1 MEFFLFVPQIRTT
14 FERLV
19 STALAAEQAGFAGMV
34 GMDHIE
40 APGAIGQ
47 PTFETTTVNTWIAA
61 RTSRL
66 KVGSLITCDAFRH
79 PAMLAHHAITLD
91 HASGGRF
98 ELGIGWGSWAPDFE
112 KFGIEPDQP
121 RDRVARLGETLE
133 VIKALWSGESVDFD
147 GRFHKLR
154 GAVLAPKPLGR
165 IPILIGGSG
174 PKTLA
179 LVRQHADWWNLDTR
193 YNDRFHGPEFDDLRA
208 QIGSA
213 RISVQ
218 QKVGHV
224 PAGAAHEEVAEKAKR
239 RFGRKGVR
247 LGSGPELTDYFA
259 ELAGR
264 GVERVYA
271 WLSDYSAPDALEQFG
286 SEVIAPLNGGE
297 RS

>member
-19 STALAAEQAGFAGMV
+19 ETALAAERAGFAGIV

-40 APGAIGQ
+40 APGSLGQ
-47 PTFETTTVNTWIAA
+47 PNFETTTVNTWIAA

-79 PAMLAHHAITLD
+79 PAMLAHHAVTLD
-91 HASGGRF
+91 HASAGRF
-98 ELGIGWGSWAPDFE
+98 ELGIGWGSWTPDFE
-112 KFGIEPDQP
+112 KFGVEPDGP

-133 VIKALWSGESVDFD
+133 VLKLLWSGESVDYD

-193 YNDRFHGPEFDDLRA
+193 YAERFHGAEFDELRA
-208 QIGSA
+208 QIGTA

-224 PAGAAHEEVAEKAKR
+224 AAGAALEEVAEKAKR

-247 LGSGPELTDYFA
+247 LGSGGELVDYFA

-264 GVERVYA
+264 GVERVYG
-271 WLSDYSAPDALEQFG
+271 WLSDYSTPGALEAFG
-286 SEVIAPLNGGE
+286 EEVIAPLSGTKA
-297 RS
+297 S

>member
-1 MEFFLFVPQIRTT
+1 MEFVLYLPQVKTT
-14 FERLV
+14 FDRLV
-19 STALAAEQAGFAGMV
+19 TTAQAAEAAGFIGMA

-40 APGAIGQ
+40 APGAVGQ

-66 KVGSLITCDAFRH
+66 MVSSLITCDAFRH
-79 PAMLAHHAITLD
+79 PAMLAHHAVTLD
-91 HASGGRF
+91 AASNGRF
-98 ELGIGWGSWAPDFE
+98 ELGIGWGSWTPDFE
-112 KFGIEPDQP
+112 KFGVDPDQP

-133 VIKALWSGESVDFD
+133 VLKLLWSGEVVDYD

-154 GAVLAPKPLGR
+154 GAQLMPKPIDR

-179 LVRQHADWWNLDTR
+179 LIRQHADWWNLDTR
-193 YNDRFHGPEFDDLRA
+193 YKDKFEGQAFEDLRA

-218 QKVGHV
+218 QKVAYVAPGTV
-224 PAGAAHEEVAEKAKR
+224 REEVAEKSKR
-239 RFGRKGVR
+239 RFGRTAPR
-247 LGSGPELTDYFA
+247 LGTGPELIDYFS
-259 ELAGR
+259 ELAER

-271 WLSDYSAPDALEQFG
+271 WFSDLAPPRLLEAFG
-286 SEVIAPLNGGE
+286 EEVIAPLN
-297 RS
+297 RK